1 MEKLTSKGLIIS
13 PNVGAI
19 PVSGQGD
26 DSSKDVSEDSSPQ
39 SDSSSQI
46 TTATQTSTVD
56 RKKDPKWSKRKLNN
70 YLAQNYF

>member
-1 MEKLTSKGLIIS
+1 MEKLTNKGLIIS

-19 PVSGQGD
+19 PVSGQCD

-39 SDSSSQI
+39 SDSSSSQT

-56 RKKDPKWSKRKLNN
+56 RKKDPKWNKRK
-70 YLAQNYF
+70 FKKT